1 MQHFQN
7 NFVRGTLCR
16 KQTSFI
22 LKTGIVQKTGVGGG
36 GRKRKKNANRS
47 DLVSNSAH
55 TASFLAHT
63 AHFDIKGRSAR
74 KEPHGLPKGIRT

>member
-1 MQHFQN
+1 MYFA
-7 NFVRGTLCR
+7 
-16 KQTSFI
+16 
-22 LKTGIVQKTGVGGG
+22 QKAKFLYFENWHCTKNGVG